1 MFRRVED
8 AHAGPTAL
16 GILVPPGVRTVVV
29 LRPRSLDWDL
39 LAIDP
44 VRGFC
49 QFGRDEAAGV
59 ARRVLHALEE
69 AGVAQSEMEPVPLA
83 HGFHARLCIAEHT
96 WIFCRRRPGK
106 PYEPWVFPSPDRV
119 QQAIGQILAVLC
131 PAETDVQEYY
141 FNTQNFS
148 R

>member
-8 AHAGPTAL
+8 VRAGPTAL
-16 GILVPPGVRTVVV
+16 GILVPPGVRTLVV
-29 LRPRSLDWDL
+29 LRPRALEWDL

-44 VRGFC
+44 VHGFR

-69 AGVAQSEMEPVPLA
+69 AGVAQSELAPLA
-83 HGFHARLCIAEHT
+83 MAKGFHARLCIAEYT
-96 WIFCRRRPGK
+96 WILCRRRPGK
-106 PYEPWVFPSPDRV
+106 PYEPWVFSSPAV
-119 QQAIGQILAVLC
+119 AEQAIGEILAVLC
-131 PAETDVQEYY
+131 PRQAEVQEYY